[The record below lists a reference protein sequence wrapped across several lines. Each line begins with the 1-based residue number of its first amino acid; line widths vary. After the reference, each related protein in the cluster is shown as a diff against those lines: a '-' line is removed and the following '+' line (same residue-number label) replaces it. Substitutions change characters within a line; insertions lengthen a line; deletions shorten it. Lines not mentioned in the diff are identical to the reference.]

1 MIFMGIHQKFID
13 LKLSSRII
21 LPKIDEMWQLYC
33 SSKFTT
39 HHSRTSER
47 ERERENPR
55 FWNVNQFF
63 EWFCYFNSA
72 KSIKV
77 EIRMWQSRNGTNF
90 RCFPWEF
97 QLWALLTIDIRCWYT
112 RENGISHK
120 LRFIF
125 IHLNISK
132 GICTRANIWPTIWM
146 VQKSRTRQR
155 QQQQRLDEVRCV
167 GEYWQT
173 Y

>member
-1 MIFMGIHQKFID
+1 MKCGSCIAHQN
-13 LKLSSRII
+13 LLR
-21 LPKIDEMWQLYC
+21 
-33 SSKFTT
+33 TT
-39 HHSRTSER
+39 HERASEK
-47 ERERENPR
+47 ERENPR

-132 GICTRANIWPTIWM
+132 GICTRANNIWPTIWM